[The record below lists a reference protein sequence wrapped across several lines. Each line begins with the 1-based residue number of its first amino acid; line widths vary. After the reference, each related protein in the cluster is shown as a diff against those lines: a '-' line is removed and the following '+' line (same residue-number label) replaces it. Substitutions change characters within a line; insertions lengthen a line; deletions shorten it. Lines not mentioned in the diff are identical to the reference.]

1 MSCLIKS
8 SVWQQQIHLMCFFHL
23 NLNVG
28 WRWSFVIPLPWQ
40 PEPNSVKI
48 RLDETTVLPPSSARS
63 KSKSE
68 EEWNGSPAKHNNVT
82 SPWCVTCVRILQTC
96 IKTICWLSAITEVL
110 TLKINCGISS
120 LCLSYCFHVFFFT
133 KQNKTHKMSGHFCFL
148 MRMFFCCLVRGGASE
163 HGSRTDR
170 QHSIKSGPRSWIIHL
185 NGG

>member
-1 MSCLIKS
+1 
-8 SVWQQQIHLMCFFHL
+8 MCFFHL

-48 RLDETTVLPPSSARS
+48 RAGWNYSLTSILSQVQVKVGGGMERVACKTQQRHVTVMCHMRTNTSNMH
-63 KSKSE
+63 K
-68 EEWNGSPAKHNNVT
+68 NN
-82 SPWCVTCVRILQTC
+82 L
-96 IKTICWLSAITEVL
+96 L
-110 TLKINCGISS
+110 TLCHHWGSDSVNKLWDQQSVSQLLFSCI
-120 LCLSYCFHVFFFT
+120 FFT